1 MIASTTRDLYLTESE
16 TESPIESPLVGV
28 DVIMSI
34 LQFSCEDTSV
44 KTAQFHKSIHARSS
58 SYIHE
63 KIGRNQ
69 NGLLSIRQIAIE

>member
-1 MIASTTRDLYLTESE
+1 
-16 TESPIESPLVGV
+16 
-28 DVIMSI
+28 MSI

-44 KTAQFHKSIHARSS
+44 KTAQFHKNIHARSS